1 MIEYNNKI
9 PLCLKLEYF
18 SWGSLLV
25 TQAEKWGFASHR
37 KFRNASDPR
46 AYSRTSSRFE
56 AASISPSPK
65 TGRNINP
72 MYIYVPP
79 SSSDVYLGG
88 KITSQWICSFYRLE
102 SPSPFAWSGVR
113 TLEEGGRRV
122 FVMPGDDVGRSIK
135 CTKHLLTTGNIYK
148 TISKL
153 QECCRQRWGE
163 AVYVRTAKGWRY
175 GYMRCM
181 KSKFCL
187 VFTDLYRQC

>member
-1 MIEYNNKI
+1 MFEAGV
-9 PLCLKLEYF
+9 F
-18 SWGSLLV
+18 SWRSLLV

-148 TISKL
+148 TIPKL
-153 QECCRQRWGE
+153 QECCRQVETELVSNSRNKIHQ
-163 AVYVRTAKGWRY
+163 TWRRPY
-175 GYMRCM
+175 SPALNFQEHV
-181 KSKFCL
+181 KSL
-187 VFTDLYRQC
+187 RRDWALT